1 MDITVLL
8 RNSPYF
14 CALFYNMPDQNQ
26 MRGAGFANSAKPSIK
41 NGINYVLAIGIDAYK
56 HQTPL
61 NNCVRDIQAIT
72 RILHERFDVETA
84 HIEFLINESATRR
97 NINQKLVEYAN
108 LLKPEDNFIL
118 LFSGHG
124 SLDPQLPDKSYW
136 LPVDCPSNKDEFP
149 FEAVDT
155 NQITDRIRAMKARH
169 IFLLIDAC
177 FSGAIFHHRGATAP
191 ESHAVEGHRSRWAL
205 TSGRVQLVPDG
216 QPGKH
221 SPFAAKVIEYLSTK
235 TSSFSLPE
243 MAMHIKT
250 ILPRN
255 SDQEPDCGPL
265 RNVNDDGGFFFLRPK
280 SADLEIFVSS
290 DSPEPDNPRSGDM
303 VEKAI
308 PARDPAQLK
317 ALKTK
322 VTDLVRRSR
331 LSEAMKE
338 LVASLNEAE
347 TELLMEIT
355 VLQQRLSKLE
365 REERLGTLGFSEAG
379 IERQKITKSLLE
391 SLELL
396 I

>member
-1 MDITVLL
+1 
-8 RNSPYF
+8 
-14 CALFYNMPDQNQ
+14 MPDQEQ
-26 MRGAGFANSAKPSIK
+26 MRGAGFATPAKAPMK
-41 NGINYVLAIGIDAYK
+41 NGITYVLAIGIDAYE

-61 NNCVRDIQAIT
+61 NNCVRDVRAIT
-72 RILHERFDVETA
+72 QILGDRYNIEPK
-84 HIEFLINESATRR
+84 HIAYLLNEDATRR

-108 LLKPEDNFIL
+108 VLKAEDNFIL

-124 SLDPQLPDKSYW
+124 SLDPQLTDKSYW

-155 NQITDRIRAMKARH
+155 NQITDRLRAMKARH

-177 FSGAIFHHRGATAP
+177 FSGAIFHHRGAAP
-191 ESHAVEGHRSRWAL
+191 EAHAVEGHRSRWAL

-221 SPFAAKVIEYLSTK
+221 SPFAAKVIEYLNTK
-235 TSSFSLPE
+235 TSAFSLPE
-243 MAMHIKT
+243 MALHIKT

-265 RNVNDDGGFFFLRPK
+265 RNVNDDGGFFFLRLK
-280 SADLEIFVSS
+280 STDLESYTTDDPVVIASINR
-290 DSPEPDNPRSGDM
+290 SPEIIVTPPPPPRDL
-303 VEKAI
+303 EK
-308 PARDPAQLK
+308 LK
-317 ALKTK
+317 ALKAK
-322 VTDLVRRSR
+322 VMDLIRRSR
-331 LSEAMKE
+331 LSEAFKE
-338 LVASLNEAE
+338 IVASLSD
-347 TELLMEIT
+347 TDSELITDIT

-379 IERQKITKSLLE
+379 VERQKITKSLLE

>member
-1 MDITVLL
+1 
-8 RNSPYF
+8 
-14 CALFYNMPDQNQ
+14 
-26 MRGAGFANSAKPSIK
+26 MRGAGFANPAKPSIQK
-41 NGINYVLAIGIDAYK
+41 GINYVLAIGIDAYK
-56 HQTPL
+56 HQSSL
-61 NNCVRDIQAIT
+61 NNCVRDVQAIT
-72 RILHERFDVETA
+72 QILCERFDVETE
-84 HIEFLINESATRR
+84 HIAFLLNEDATRR

-108 LLKPEDNFIL
+108 TLKPEDNFML

-136 LPVDCPSNKDEFP
+136 LPVDCPANKDEFP

-155 NQITDRIRAMKARH
+155 NQITDRLRAMKARH

-177 FSGAIFHHRGATAP
+177 FSGAIFHHRGAAP
-191 ESHAVEGHRSRWAL
+191 EAHAVEGHRSRWAL

-221 SPFAAKVIEYLSTK
+221 SPFAAKVIEYLNTK
-235 TSSFSLPE
+235 TSAFSLPE
-243 MAMHIKT
+243 MALHIKT

-280 SADLEIFVSS
+280 SAALESYISTDIVTAPP
-290 DSPEPDNPRSGDM
+290 SP
-303 VEKAI
+303 I
-308 PARDPAQLK
+308 PVVVIKSAPVRDAEQLK

-331 LSEAMKE
+331 LSEALKE
-338 LVASLNEAE
+338 LVAALNDTD
-347 TELLMEIT
+347 TELLNDII

-379 IERQKITKSLLE
+379 VERQKITKSLLE
-391 SLELL
+391 LL
-396 I
+396 DILI